1 MELKNF
7 ISNCRNPK
15 LIPNKLGKPIFVRC
29 GKCSDCLNTK
39 AVGYTSMTMN
49 ASQEYRYCYM
59 ITLKYDEINVPRM
72 LLIEKD
78 DLIYCK
84 DITKRPLKTKG
95 KYKYLKT
102 YGQIINSFP
111 KDEHFEE
118 FYKKADIT
126 SKLVEKRPYK
136 NLRWC
141 CAEDLQNFIK
151 RLRFR
156 FSQVLDSSFSFFAV
170 SEYGPRTFRPHF
182 HVLLFFDD
190 WRMWQ
195 YLREFIVKSWQLG
208 SVRTE
213 CPQSDEGV
221 CSYVASY
228 LNSVTHLPH
237 YLDSKLTRPRSFHS
251 HFLGARS
258 HSEIRDYVYASNGYP
273 FEKVN
278 VNTSFGSRDII
289 LTSSLV
295 RSLFPRCYNF
305 EQQNTAGRNKLY
317 KIYREVVSKYKIDN
331 LVELTKMVI
340 YYPEDNKYF
349 LRLLDIPYMD
359 IINKEY
365 FKCYQLGI
373 FKSHDELPEQL
384 ITYFTR
390 IYTALLTSRHV
401 YNFCLAKYEPLM
413 YLFGYDSSLLVR
425 KFIEYVDTFYKER
438 DKFMLH
444 QQLIKQEEY
453 SKLFPVSSIKVDI
466 SNFSFVDILHLI
478 RQQEDISHEHFRIFY
493 PIGTIDYKKR
503 YYDTNF
509 IIKNINYEK
518 DTHYADKVK
527 HKELNDENLIFVE

>member
-7 ISNCRNPK
+7 ISNCRYPQIIK
-15 LIPNKLGKPIFVRC
+15 NKLGNKIVVRC
-29 GKCSDCLNTK
+29 GKCADCLNTK

-59 ITLKYDEINVPRM
+59 ITLKYDEVNVPRM

-78 DLIYCK
+78 GLIYCK

-102 YGQIINSFP
+102 YAKIINVFP

-126 SKLVEKRPYK
+126 SKLVEKKPFK

-141 CAEDLQNFIK
+141 CTEDLQNFIK

-156 FSQVLDSSFSFFAV
+156 FGQVLNSSFSFFAV

-182 HVLLFFDD
+182 HILLFFDD

-195 YLREFIVKSWQLG
+195 YLKKFVVKSWQLG

-213 CPQSDEGV
+213 CPESNEGV
-221 CSYVASY
+221 CTYVASY

-251 HFLGARS
+251 HFLGAKANKQ
-258 HSEIRDYVYASNGYP
+258 IRDYVYNANGFP
-273 FEKVN
+273 FEKIN
-278 VNTSFGSRDII
+278 LDTSFGSRDVF

-295 RSLFPRCYNF
+295 RTLFPRCYNF
-305 EQQNTAGRNKLY
+305 SQQNTAGRNKLY
-317 KIYREVVSKYKIDN
+317 KIYRELTNKYKIDN
-331 LVELTKMVI
+331 LVSLTKTVI
-340 YYPEDNKYF
+340 MYPKENAYL
-349 LRLLDIPYMD
+349 LRLLDIPYLEL
-359 IINKEY
+359 INKEY
-365 FKCYQLGI
+365 FKCYDLGI
-373 FKSHDELPEQL
+373 FKDLDDLPEQL
-384 ITYFTR
+384 VTYYTR
-390 IYTALLTSRHV
+390 IYIALLTSRHV
-401 YNFCLAKYEPLM
+401 YNFCLEKYYYLM
-413 YLFGYDSSLLVR
+413 ALFGYDEDLLMR

-438 DKFMLH
+438 DKYMLH
-444 QQLIKQEEY
+444 QQLKQQEEY
-453 SKLFPVSSIKVDI
+453 VKVCPVPIIKVDI

-503 YYDTNF
+503 YYDTNRF
-509 IIKNINYEK
+509 VKDINYEK
-518 DTHYADKVK
+518 DTHYSEKVK